1 MLRGMIFHKLYLF
14 AYGPYC
20 DCMREWY
27 MFYKSYSAW
36 VSRCSFNYIG
46 QCESLWMWDGQ
57 LAQIPTSFLYVDPE
71 KTLTLLPNSGDL

>member
-1 MLRGMIFHKLYLF
+1 
-14 AYGPYC
+14 
-20 DCMREWY
+20 

-57 LAQIPTSFLYVDPE
+57 LAQIPTSFLYVDSE